1 MVQVALKYIKNKYVI
16 ISTILLLHLLITE
29 ETNVFQL
36 ISEKGQ
42 IGVVKRENEQKRQ
55 EIIDTKRSI
64 EELTTDKEKL
74 EKFAREQYFMK
85 KNNED
90 VFIFIEK

>member
-1 MVQVALKYIKNKYVI
+1 MKFAFKYIKNKYVI
-16 ISTILLLHLLITE
+16 ISTILFLHLLITE

-36 ISEKGQ
+36 ISERRQ
-42 IGVVKRENEQKRQ
+42 IGIVKAENEQKRQ
-55 EIIDTKRSI
+55 EIIETKRAI
-64 EELTTDKEKL
+64 EELTTNKDAL

>member
-1 MVQVALKYIKNKYVI
+1 MKIAFKYIKNKYVI

-36 ISEKGQ
+36 ISERRQ
-42 IGVVKRENEQKRQ
+42 IGIVKKENEQKRQ
-55 EIIDTKRSI
+55 EIIDTKRAI
-64 EELTTDKEKL
+64 EELTTDKNAL

-85 KNNED
+85 KKNED

>member
-1 MVQVALKYIKNKYVI
+1 M
-16 ISTILLLHLLITE
+16 
-29 ETNVFQL
+29 FQL
-36 ISEKGQ
+36 ISENGQ

>member
-1 MVQVALKYIKNKYVI
+1 MV
-16 ISTILLLHLLITE
+16 LHLLITE

-36 ISEKGQ
+36 FSERIQ
-42 IGVVKRENEQKRQ
+42 INVVKQENEQKRQ
-55 EIIDTKRSI
+55 EIISTKRAI
-64 EELTTDKEKL
+64 EELTTDKEAL